1 MESCK
6 LYLTKETQ
14 MYGQVYIVYEY
25 RRYLCLILFF
35 SFQFFSSMVACFAT
49 NFLISAIN
57 GDPTKLTDPGLIR
70 FNAFKFVSHDFLS
83 QLQWSSV
90 QDANCGDGIEACIE
104 AMRIYSNHRNLNK
117 KMILHILCHLC
128 NNLVRLCFV
137 LKSKDFFGLKFCSH
151 PTVIWITRLFGNL

>member
-1 MESCK
+1 
-6 LYLTKETQ
+6 

-25 RRYLCLILFF
+25 RRYLCLILFL

-104 AMRIYSNHRNLNK
+104 AMRIYSKHRNLNK
-117 KMILHILCHLC
+117 KMILHILGHLC

-151 PTVIWITRLFGNL
+151 PTVIWIARLFGNL